1 MVKQYT
7 NPKLLVFSINK
18 RDLIVTSPKYDT
30 SAVAGSG
37 DASNGGVGFAPDRN
51 DWTDGE

>member
-1 MVKQYT
+1 MARQYT

-51 DWTDGE
+51 N